1 MSYSKGEEIANSITH
16 GIGVLFSIVA
26 LTLMIVLAAIYG
38 NVWHVVSVTIY
49 GTTLVLLYTSSTL
62 YHALINTRAR
72 KVFKIF
78 DHASIYLLIAGTYT
92 PFTLIILRQDGMIG
106 WIIFGAI
113 WLLAIIGIILST
125 IFIERFRVLKTIL
138 YILMGWMII
147 IAMPNIVKI
156 LSMENCINAV
166 YLLVAGGISYT
177 VGTIFYLFKNIKYFH
192 SIWHLF
198 VLGGTVCHFISVM
211 IYLV

>member
-1 MSYSKGEEIANSITH
+1 MKYSKGEEIANSITH

-38 NVWHVVSVTIY
+38 TVWHVVSVAIY

-62 YHALINTRAR
+62 YHALMHTRAK

-92 PFTLIILRQDGMIG
+92 PFTLLILRQDGMIG

-113 WLLAIIGIILST
+113 WFLAILGIVLST

-138 YILMGWMII
+138 YILMGWMIV

-156 LSMENCINAV
+156 LNMTNCINAV
-166 YLLVAGGISYT
+166 YLLIAGGILYT

-198 VLGGTVCHFISVM
+198 VLAGTVCHFISVM